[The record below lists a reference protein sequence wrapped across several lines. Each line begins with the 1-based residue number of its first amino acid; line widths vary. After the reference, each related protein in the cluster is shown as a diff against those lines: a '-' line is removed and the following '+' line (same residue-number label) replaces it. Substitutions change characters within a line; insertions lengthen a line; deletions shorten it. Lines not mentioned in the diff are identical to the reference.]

1 MSWDYT
7 IGSILGLFS
16 LAILY
21 VIIKSVADILDRVLD
36 MVVISREV
44 EESPLLKAEFRN
56 GE

>member
-21 VIIKSVADILDRVLD
+21 VIIKSVSDILDRVLD
-36 MVVISREV
+36 MVMISKAV
-44 EESPLLKAEFRN
+44 DESPSLKAEFRKC
-56 GE
+56 E

>member
-36 MVVISREV
+36 MVVISQEV